1 MPTAT
6 VVLPATTAAGS
17 HHKLLLNPETLKLS
31 TDTLIAAVL
40 QCWVPVE
47 ILVDLVEILVDLVEI
62 LVDWVVDGV
71 K

>member
-1 MPTAT
+1 MELHRPWDTPNI
-6 VVLPATTAAGS
+6 VVVVILVVAATTTPAAGS

-40 QCWVPVE
+40 QCLVHVE
-47 ILVDLVEILVDLVEI
+47 ILVN
-62 LVDWVVDGV
+62 WVVDGV